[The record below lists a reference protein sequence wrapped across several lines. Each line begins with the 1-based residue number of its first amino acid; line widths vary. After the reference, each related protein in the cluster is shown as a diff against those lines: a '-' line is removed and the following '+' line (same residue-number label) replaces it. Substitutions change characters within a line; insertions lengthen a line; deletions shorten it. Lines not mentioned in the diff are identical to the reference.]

1 MDQCRYC
8 RKEVSPGAKA
18 CEDCKDYVTAA
29 RVASRVLQDSEI
41 ENGFV
46 AASVAA
52 EIVREF
58 LGRSVGG
65 ARVRHPHSLLDDQ
78 LARGERP
85 LLQHGSG
92 PP

>member
-8 RKEVSPGAKA
+8 RREVSPGAKA

-41 ENGFV
+41 ENSLV
-46 AASVAA
+46 AASVGA

-58 LGRSVGG
+58 LCRSVGG
-65 ARVRHPHSLLDDQ
+65 ARARHPHPLLDDR
-78 LARGERP
+78 LTHGERS
-85 LLQHGSG
+85 LL
-92 PP
+92 

>member
-41 ENGFV
+41 ENSLV
-46 AASVAA
+46 AASVGA

-58 LGRSVGG
+58 LCRSAGG
-65 ARVRHPHSLLDDQ
+65 ARARHPHPLPDAPLI
-78 LARGERP
+78 RGEHP
-85 LLQHGSG
+85 LL
-92 PP
+92 

>member
-29 RVASRVLQDSEI
+29 RVASRVVQDSEI

-46 AASVAA
+46 AAAVGA

-58 LGRSVGG
+58 LSRSVGS
-65 ARVRHPHSLLDDQ
+65 ARARHPHPPTDDQ
-78 LARGERP
+78 LTRGERP
-85 LLQHGSG
+85 LL
-92 PP
+92 

>member
-41 ENGFV
+41 ENSLV
-46 AASVAA
+46 AASVGG

-58 LGRSVGG
+58 LCRSAGG
-65 ARVRHPHSLLDDQ
+65 ARARHPHPLLDDQ
-78 LARGERP
+78 LTHGERP
-85 LLQHGSG
+85 LL
-92 PP
+92 